1 MKFQDGYQAREALK
15 TNAIENGWQIHFKRV
30 TKNQME
36 AYCTS
41 PCKWRCYGSLVTLDD
56 SFIIKIVEGVHTC
69 PRAMRN
75 KQVSSSWI
83 AKKYLNV
90 FRVRPEI
97 TVKELGKDILERYAC
112 HTTIWKL
119 YKAKDKAIEQ
129 LRGSVEQH
137 YAKLRSYILE
147 LLRVDREGRFE
158 LKLDVGAIFKGIY
171 IGFSTLKK
179 GFNVGCRRVIGL
191 DGAFLKTYLG
201 EVLLCAIGKDGNNQM
216 FPIAWAVVEV
226 ENEACWKWFL
236 QILMEELGLRDGLG
250 ITFISDQQKGLI
262 NAIQDLAPFATHRNC
277 ARHVYSNWKKT
288 HKGATLKN
296 ILWKVVRATYLEEYN
311 LALQEMEK
319 ENAVAHEDFIGRD
332 PKKFCKAFI
341 EPAVVCDM
349 ILNNVSETFNGY
361 ILNARGKH
369 LIHMLEEIRT
379 SLMDRQYRKLEEV
392 RGNNDLLCPSIRKKL
407 DKLNM
412 DSRFCITHP
421 ALGGKFE
428 VDLNED
434 RFVVDVGTRSCT
446 CRQWDITGIPCPH
459 GCAMINFL
467 KEDVAGYVHEYY
479 SLAKY
484 KDAYAY
490 GLPPLNGEKMWPR
503 AEGYPVKP
511 PLVKKMPR

>member
-1 MKFQDGYQAREALK
+1 
-15 TNAIENGWQIHFKRV
+15 
-30 TKNQME
+30 
-36 AYCTS
+36 
-41 PCKWRCYGSLVTLDD
+41 
-56 SFIIKIVEGVHTC
+56 
-69 PRAMRN
+69 
-75 KQVSSSWI
+75 
-83 AKKYLNV
+83 
-90 FRVRPEI
+90 
-97 TVKELGKDILERYAC
+97 
-112 HTTIWKL
+112 
-119 YKAKDKAIEQ
+119 
-129 LRGSVEQH
+129 
-137 YAKLRSYILE
+137 
-147 LLRVDREGRFE
+147 
-158 LKLDVGAIFKGIY
+158 
-171 IGFSTLKK
+171 
-179 GFNVGCRRVIGL
+179 
-191 DGAFLKTYLG
+191 
-201 EVLLCAIGKDGNNQM
+201 
-216 FPIAWAVVEV
+216 
-226 ENEACWKWFL
+226 
-236 QILMEELGLRDGLG
+236 
-250 ITFISDQQKGLI
+250 
-262 NAIQDLAPFATHRNC
+262 
-277 ARHVYSNWKKT
+277 
-288 HKGATLKN
+288 
-296 ILWKVVRATYLEEYN
+296 
-311 LALQEMEK
+311 MEK

-379 SLMDRQYRKLEEV
+379 SLMERQYRKLEEV

-459 GCAMINFL
+459 GCAVINFL

-511 PLVKKMPR
+511 PLVKKMPGRPKKKRKRDPLETNPSNSNRLRKICKMTCQKCFQQGHNSRGCKNQPIEKPTATQGKRGRPRKVQVPESGLLSAEKARASTPNSRPRTDKAVLVQEKKKAGQGNS